1 MRLIGLRR
9 EPTASLDASGPQ
21 LAAAA
26 RFSETLSALA
36 PGAFIP
42 KGIYRYASHE
52 RANQHEQECLVRA
65 MALLAQQ
72 RKQSA

>member
-9 EPTASLDASGPQ
+9 ESTPTLEASGRQ
-21 LAAAA
+21 LAVAAH
-26 RFSETLSALA
+26 FSETLSALA

-42 KGIYRYASHE
+42 KGIYRYSCHE
-52 RANQHEQECLVRA
+52 QANQHEQECLVRA

>member
-1 MRLIGLRR
+1 MRIIGLRR
-9 EPTASLDASGPQ
+9 EPPPTLDASGRQ
-21 LAAAA
+21 LALVA
-26 RFSETLSALA
+26 RFSETLAALA

-42 KGIYRYASHE
+42 KGLYRYACHE
-52 RANQHEQECLVRA
+52 QANQHEQECLVGA